1 MGGLDCGDC
10 GVWDWTLLCLERL
23 HDADSEQTTMR
34 FRLCFDGESVIRNS
48 PGLCG
53 RRVRG
58 LGKRRRETESAG
70 ESDSAS
76 VFVDSE
82 GGP

>member
-1 MGGLDCGDC
+1 MK
-10 GVWDWTLLCLERL
+10 
-23 HDADSEQTTMR
+23 
-34 FRLCFDGESVIRNS
+34 FRVCFDGESVIRNS